1 MLYWESSAMKR
12 FKTTLPISRI
22 SIHQNYDVNENVI
35 TLSSFTCVPEI
46 VVQYTTKIPSS
57 QILIDFLF
65 TALFSKEAHVTAQLL
80 GILFIKLEKY
90 NQNQN

>member
-1 MLYWESSAMKR
+1 
-12 FKTTLPISRI
+12 LPISRI
-22 SIHQNYDVNENVI
+22 NNHQNYDVNENVI

-57 QILIDFLF
+57 QILIDILS
-65 TALFSKEAHVTAQLL
+65 TVLSSKEAHVTAQLL
-80 GILFIKLEKY
+80 GIRFIKLEKY

>member
-22 SIHQNYDVNENVI
+22 SNHQNYDVNENVN

-46 VVQYTTKIPSS
+46 VVQYTPKIPSS
-57 QILIDFLF
+57 QILIDILF
-65 TALFSKEAHVTAQLL
+65 TV
-80 GILFIKLEKY
+80 LFIKDAPITTI
-90 NQNQN
+90 QCF